1 MKNLAILGSTGSVG
15 TQTVK
20 VLLRNPGQYN
30 VQLLAAKSNW
40 RLMEEQ
46 VRALGPQWVVMS
58 DPEAALAL
66 QQRVLDLPVKVFAGG
81 QSLLELL
88 DTGKLDLVVAAMVG
102 HEGLL
107 PVLTAIKAGSDIALA
122 NKEVLV
128 MAGHL
133 VTALCKEHGV
143 KLLPVDSEHSAIFQC
158 LEGHHSEDLR
168 KIILT
173 ASGGPFRGKT
183 REELEHVSPGEAVR
197 HPNWRMGAKI
207 SVDSATLMNKGLE
220 IIEAHWLFGLSLAEI
235 EVLIHP
241 QSIIHSLVEFR
252 DGSILAQLGV
262 ASMELPIQY
271 ALSWPRRLPGAE
283 NHFLNWLDL
292 QPLTFAE
299 PDLAAFPC
307 LQLARAAL
315 ARGGNAPAVLSTAND
330 RCVAEFLAGKLGFND
345 IPTVID
351 EVLKAV
357 PWQADPDL
365 AAILQTIDLVL
376 NKTGEIIKVMG

>member
-1 MKNLAILGSTGSVG
+1 
-15 TQTVK
+15 
-20 VLLRNPGQYN
+20 
-30 VQLLAAKSNW
+30 
-40 RLMEEQ
+40 
-46 VRALGPQWVVMS
+46 
-58 DPEAALAL
+58 
-66 QQRVLDLPVKVFAGG
+66 
-81 QSLLELL
+81 
-88 DTGKLDLVVAAMVG
+88 
-102 HEGLL
+102 
-107 PVLTAIKAGSDIALA
+107 
-122 NKEVLV
+122 
-128 MAGHL
+128 
-133 VTALCKEHGV
+133 
-143 KLLPVDSEHSAIFQC
+143 
-158 LEGHHSEDLR
+158 
-168 KIILT
+168 
-173 ASGGPFRGKT
+173 
-183 REELEHVSPGEAVR
+183 
-197 HPNWRMGAKI
+197 MGAKI